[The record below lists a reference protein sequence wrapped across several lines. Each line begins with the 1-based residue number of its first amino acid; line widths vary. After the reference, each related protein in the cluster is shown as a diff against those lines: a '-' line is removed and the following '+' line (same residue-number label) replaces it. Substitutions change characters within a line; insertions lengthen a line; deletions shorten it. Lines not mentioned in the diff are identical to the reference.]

1 MTTSTAYAVLH
12 SPTTTVVV
20 ADDEDVP
27 RVLHW
32 GARLDDRTAAGTA
45 AWLAVTDHPV
55 PQGGL
60 DHVVPLSLL
69 PERARGWSA
78 YAGISGHRADG
89 RDWAPLLRRVSS
101 HADGSSFTWTGRD
114 ERAGLTATL
123 TLRLD
128 EHGVLAL
135 DSALTNDGGDAYVVD
150 SFAAA
155 LPLPARA
162 GEAMTL
168 TGRWTKEMQEQRHR
182 LGTTALV
189 REGRRGKT
197 SFESSPTIAVGTP
210 AFGEQDGE
218 VWLAHLAW
226 SGNHRLHV
234 ETLSDARRFLS
245 LSELLLPGEVRLA
258 PGETYVAPTVLASW
272 SGHGLTPASQQFH
285 RHVRARDG
293 HPSTPRPILLNT
305 WEAVYFNHDV
315 TELTRLADAAA
326 EVGVERFVLDDGWF
340 RGRDD
345 DTSSLGDWYVDERK
359 YPDGL
364 GVLAD
369 HVVGLGMQFGLWVE
383 PEMVNP
389 DSDLFRAHP
398 DWVLGIEGQEPVLGR
413 HQLVL
418 DLGRPEVS
426 AYLLERLDALLT
438 ELPIS
443 YLKWDMN
450 RDLVAAGG
458 ADGAAGVRR
467 QTLALYALLDELR
480 RRHPGVEIESCS
492 SGGGRVD
499 LGIAARTDR
508 FWASD
513 CNDAV
518 ERQRIQRGFTV
529 VLPPELMGA
538 HVGGAWSHTTTRT
551 QTLPFRAAT
560 ALFGHLGFEW
570 NLLHAS
576 AEERAGIAAVVALH
590 QRFRP
595 LLHSGDVVR
604 VDHPDDSAVVHGVV
618 AGDGS
623 QALFSYAQLTTTDAV
638 IPVPVRLVGLD
649 PARRYRVERVLVPG
663 ANYDPG
669 KHHPSWY
676 DEPVVVGGDVLA
688 TVGLPLGVHVPE
700 SATLVHATAV
710 D

>member
-1 MTTSTAYAVLH
+1 VTTSTAYAVLH
-12 SPTTTVVV
+12 SATTSLVVT
-20 ADDEDVP
+20 DDEDVP
-27 RVLHW
+27 RVVHW
-32 GARLDDRTAAGTA
+32 GARLVDGSDIASWAAA
-45 AWLAVTDHPV
+45 TDHPV

-69 PERARGWSA
+69 PERARGWAA

-89 RDWAPLLRRVSS
+89 RDWAPILRRVWSQ
-101 HADGSSFTWTGRD
+101 HDGSAYTWTGRD
-114 ERAGLTATL
+114 ERAGLSATL

-128 EHGVLAL
+128 EHGVLSV
-135 DSALTNDGGDAYVVD
+135 DSALTNDGADVYTLD
-150 SFAAA
+150 SFATA

-162 GEAMTL
+162 TEAMTL
-168 TGRWTKEMQEQRHR
+168 TGRWTKEMQPQRHA

-210 AFGEQDGE
+210 TFGEQAGE

-234 ETLSDARRFLS
+234 ETLSDSRRFVS
-245 LSELLLPGEVRLA
+245 LSELLLPGEVRLG
-258 PGETYVAPTVLASW
+258 PGETYAAPTVLASW
-272 SGHGLTPASQQFH
+272 SGSGLTPASQRFH
-285 RHVRARDG
+285 AHVRARAG
-293 HPSTPRPILLNT
+293 HPRSPRKVLLNT

-315 TELTRLADAAA
+315 DELRRLADAAA
-326 EVGVERFVLDDGWF
+326 EAGVERFVLDDGWF

-364 GVLAD
+364 DVLAD
-369 HVVGLGMQFGLWVE
+369 HVVGLGMEFGLWVE

-398 DWVLGIEGQEPVLGR
+398 DWALGIEGHEPVLGR

-426 AYLLERLDALLT
+426 AYLLERLDSLLA
-438 ELPIS
+438 EHPIG

-450 RDLVAAGG
+450 RDLVAAGTVG
-458 ADGAAGVRR
+458 GAAGVRR

-518 ERQRIQRGFTV
+518 ERQRIQRSFTYL
-529 VLPPELMGA
+529 LPPELMGA

-551 QTLPFRAAT
+551 QTLTFRGAT

-576 AEERAGIAAVVALH
+576 AEDRAGIAAIIALH
-590 QRFRP
+590 KRFRP

-604 VDHPDDSAVVHGVV
+604 VEHPDPSALVHGVV
-618 AGDGS
+618 SADRGE
-623 QALFSYAQLTTTDAV
+623 ALFSYAQLTTTDAT
-638 IPVPVRLVGLD
+638 IPAPVRLVGLD
-649 PARRYRVERVLVPG
+649 PARRYRVERVLIPG
-663 ANYDPG
+663 ANFDPG

-676 DEPVVVGGDVLA
+676 DGPVEVAGDVLT
-688 TVGLPLGVHVPE
+688 TVGLPMGVHVPE
-700 SATLVHATAV
+700 SATLIRATAL

>member
-1 MTTSTAYAVLH
+1 VTTSTAYAALH
-12 SPTTTVVV
+12 SATTTLVVT
-20 ADDEDVP
+20 DDDDVP

-32 GARLDDRTAAGTA
+32 GARLGDDLGSDAASWA
-45 AWLAVTDHPV
+45 AASDHPV

-69 PERARGWSA
+69 PERARGWAA
-78 YAGISGHRADG
+78 YGGISGHRADG
-89 RDWAPLLRRVSS
+89 RDWAPILRRVSS
-101 HADGSSFTWTGRD
+101 SATPTAYAWTGRD
-114 ERAGLTATL
+114 ERAGLTATVTL
-123 TLRLD
+123 TLD
-128 EHGVLAL
+128 EHGVLAV
-135 DSALTNDGGDAYVVD
+135 DSSLTNDGADVYTLD
-150 SFAAA
+150 SFATA

-162 GEAMTL
+162 CEAMTL
-168 TGRWTKEMQEQRHR
+168 TGRWTKEMQPQRHA
-182 LGTTALV
+182 LGTAALV

-210 AFGEQDGE
+210 AFGEQGGE

-245 LSELLLPGEVRLA
+245 LAELLLPGEVRLE
-258 PGETYVAPTVLASW
+258 PGETYAAPTTLASW
-272 SGHGLTPASQQFH
+272 SGAGLTSVSQQFH
-285 RHVRARDG
+285 RHVRARAG
-293 HPSTPRPILLNT
+293 HPSTPRKVLLNT
-305 WEAVYFNHDV
+305 WEAVYFHHDV
-315 TELTRLADAAA
+315 AELQRLADAAA
-326 EVGVERFVLDDGWF
+326 AVGIERFVLDDGWF

-364 GVLAD
+364 DALAD
-369 HVVGLGMQFGLWVE
+369 HVVGLGLEFGLWVE

-398 DWVLGIEGQEPVLGR
+398 DWVLGIEGHEPVLGR
-413 HQLVL
+413 NQLVL
-418 DLGRPEVS
+418 DLGRDEVS

-438 ELPIS
+438 EHPVG

-450 RDLVAAGG
+450 RDLVAAGHLG
-458 ADGAAGVRR
+458 GAAGVRR

-499 LGIAARTDR
+499 LGIGARTDR

-518 ERQRIQRGFTV
+518 ERQRIQRSFTYL
-529 VLPPELMGA
+529 LPPELMGA

-551 QTLPFRAAT
+551 QTLPFRGAT

-576 AEERAGIAAVVALH
+576 AEDRAGIAAIIALH
-590 QRFRP
+590 KQFRP

-604 VDHPDDSAVVHGVV
+604 VDHPDASALVHGVV
-618 AGDGS
+618 APDRGE
-623 QALFSYAQLTTTDAV
+623 ALFCYAQLETTDAT

-649 PARRYRVERVLVPG
+649 PARRYRVERVVIPG
-663 ANYDPG
+663 ANFDPG

-676 DEPVVVGGDVLA
+676 DAPVEVGGDVLA
-688 TVGLPLGVHVPE
+688 TVGLPLAVHVPE
-700 SATLVHATAV
+700 SATLVHASAV

>member
-1 MTTSTAYAVLH
+1 MTTSTAFAALH
-12 SPTTTVVV
+12 SATTTLVVT
-20 ADDEDVP
+20 DDDDVP

-32 GARLDDRTAAGTA
+32 GARLGGDLDVASWVAA
-45 AWLAVTDHPV
+45 TDHPV

-60 DHVVPLSLL
+60 DRVVPLSLL
-69 PERARGWSA
+69 PERARGWAA
-78 YAGISGHRADG
+78 YGGISGHRADG
-89 RDWAPLLRRVSS
+89 RGWAPILRRVASS
-101 HADGSSFTWTGRD
+101 ATPTAYTWTGRD

-123 TLRLD
+123 TLTLD
-128 EHGVLAL
+128 EHGVLAV
-135 DSALTNDGGDAYVVD
+135 DSSLTNDGSDVYTLD
-150 SFAAA
+150 SFATA

-162 GEAMTL
+162 SEAMTL
-168 TGRWTKEMQEQRHR
+168 TGRWTKEMQPQRHA

-197 SFESSPTIAVGTP
+197 SFESSPTLAVGTP
-210 AFGEQDGE
+210 AFGEQSGE

-226 SGNHRLHV
+226 SGNHRMHV
-234 ETLSDARRFLS
+234 ETLSDARRFVS
-245 LSELLLPGEVRLA
+245 LSELLLPGEVRLE
-258 PGETYVAPTVLASW
+258 PGGTYAAPTVLASW
-272 SGHGLTPASQQFH
+272 SGTGLTDASQQFH
-285 RHVRARDG
+285 RHVRARAR
-293 HPSTPRPILLNT
+293 HPRTPRKVLLNT

-315 TELTRLADAAA
+315 AELQRLADAAA
-326 EVGVERFVLDDGWF
+326 AVGVERFVLDDGWF

-364 GVLAD
+364 GALAD
-369 HVVGLGMQFGLWVE
+369 HVVGLGLEFGLWVE

-389 DSDLFRAHP
+389 DSDLYRAHP
-398 DWVLGIEGQEPVLGR
+398 EWALGIDGHELVLGR
-413 HQLVL
+413 NQLVL
-418 DLGRPEVS
+418 DLGREEVS
-426 AYLLERLDALLT
+426 AYLLERLDSLLG
-438 ELPIS
+438 EHPIG

-450 RDLVAAGG
+450 RDLVAAGHLG
-458 ADGAAGVRR
+458 GAAGVRR

-518 ERQRIQRGFTV
+518 ERQRIQRSFTYL
-529 VLPPELMGA
+529 LPPELMGA

-551 QTLPFRAAT
+551 QTLPFRGAT

-576 AEERAGIAAVVALH
+576 AEERAGIAAIIELH
-590 QRFRP
+590 TRFRP

-604 VDHPDDSAVVHGVV
+604 VDHPDSSALVHGVV
-618 AGDGS
+618 APDRRE
-623 QALFSYAQLTTTDAV
+623 ALFSYAQLETTDAT
-638 IPVPVRLVGLD
+638 IPVPARLVGLD
-649 PARRYRVERVLVPG
+649 PARRYRIERLVIPG
-663 ANYDPG
+663 ANFDPG

-676 DEPVVVGGDVLA
+676 DAPVEIGGDVLT
-688 TVGLPLGVHVPE
+688 TVGLPIAVHVPE
-700 SATLVHATAV
+700 SATLVHALAL